1 MGKVP
6 CPVVDLLGG
15 IQYRNSVKRLLENGI
30 FCMLAASLFFATMG
44 TLAKFSLREV
54 PLIEVVF
61 FRSMVSATILG
72 IILLFQ
78 MGSFLGNRPWLL
90 LGRGLVGFAALMT
103 NFYSVSKIPLGD
115 AAILNSTSPVFV
127 VFLSALLLGEEISF
141 KVIFLS
147 LFSLLGVGF
156 IVKPSLFY
164 FNLPALAGLISGF
177 LAALAYVA
185 IRQLHA
191 TDSFVTMA
199 FYFTGIS
206 ALFSAPHT
214 LSHFVFPR
222 SVIWASLLGVGLT
235 GTFGQLLMTYAYKH
249 EEASVVSPFS
259 YTAVIFSF
267 LFGMLFFGEL
277 PDRYTLLG
285 SAIVIASCFALS
297 RIRNRRYT
305 KIMRVVESP
314 AIPSS

>member
-1 MGKVP
+1 M
-6 CPVVDLLGG
+6 
-15 IQYRNSVKRLLENGI
+15 KRLLENGI
-30 FCMLAASLFFATMG
+30 FCMLTASLFFAAMG

-61 FRSMVSATILG
+61 FRSMVSASILG
-72 IILLFQ
+72 VILLFQ
-78 MGSFLGNRPWLL
+78 KGSFLGNRPWLL

-103 NFYSVSKIPLGD
+103 NFYAVSKIPLGD

-127 VFLSALLLGEEISF
+127 VFLSVLFLDEEISLR
-141 KVIFLS
+141 VILLS

-156 IVKPSLFY
+156 ILKPSLSY
-164 FNLPALAGLISGF
+164 FNLPALLGLVSGF

-206 ALFSAPHT
+206 ALFSAPLT

-222 SVIWASLLGVGLT
+222 PMVWAGLLGVGLT

-249 EEASVVSPFS
+249 EDASVVSPFS

-267 LFGMLFFGEL
+267 FFGMFFFGEL
-277 PDRYTLLG
+277 PDRYTVLG
-285 SAIVIASCFALS
+285 SAIVIASCVALS
-297 RIRNRRYT
+297 QIRNRRYA
-305 KIMRVVESP
+305 KVMEAP
-314 AIPSS
+314 